1 MDIKGDKNGFNYE
14 AFRQET
20 IAKMLAGEKELTGKD
35 GLLAPLL
42 KDLLDAALSGEMQ
55 AHVNQNR
62 PNRRNGGKTKTV
74 KTGHGPVAVEM
85 PRDRDG
91 TFEPKLI
98 GKRQT
103 TLGEGL
109 DNRILSLYS
118 KGMSYE
124 NIQEHLEDLYGLEI
138 SVGQLTTITD
148 KVLPIVEQWRSRPLE
163 PVYAFVWLDAV
174 HFKVR
179 QDGKVVSK
187 AAYNILAVD
196 LQGRKDLLGIYLGDA
211 ESARFWLS
219 VLTDLQNR
227 GVQDLL
233 ITSIDN
239 LKGFGDAIETVFPQA
254 DVQLCLVHQVRNSLR
269 YVTSKDQK
277 EVAADLKPIYQ
288 VSTLASAEQKLAAFA
303 DKWGQ
308 KYPLVVESWQ
318 RNWTRLTRFFEYP
331 AAIRKVVYTTNTV
344 EGFHRQIRCVTKSK
358 GAFSSET
365 ALIKLLYLTTQR
377 IIENWKMPLANW
389 SLTVQQLA
397 ILYGDR
403 VKPFLRV

>member
-1 MDIKGDKNGFNYE
+1 MDIKGDKNGFDYE

-74 KTGHGPVAVEM
+74 KTGYGPVAVEM
-85 PRDRDG
+85 PRDRDA

-124 NIQEHLEDLYGLEI
+124 DIQQHLDDLYGLEI

-318 RNWTRLTRFFEYP
+318 RNWARLTRFFEYP

-377 IIENWKMPLANW
+377 IIETWKMPLANW

>member
-1 MDIKGDKNGFNYE
+1 METEGKEKFDY
-14 AFRQET
+14 ATFRQQAIER
-20 IAKMLAGEKELTGKD
+20 MLVGDKELTGKN
-35 GLLAPLL
+35 GVLAPML
-42 KDLLDAALSGEMQ
+42 KDLLDAVLSGEMQ
-55 AHVNQNR
+55 AHVEQNR
-62 PNRRNGGKTKTV
+62 PNRRNGSKAKTV
-74 KTGHGPVAVEM
+74 KTDHGPISIEV

-91 TFEPKLI
+91 SFEPKLI
-98 GKRQT
+98 AKRQT

-124 NIQEHLEDLYGLEI
+124 DIQHHLEDLYGLEI
-138 SVGQLTTITD
+138 STGQLSAITD
-148 KVLPIVEQWRSRPLE
+148 KVLPLIEQWRSRPLE
-163 PVYAFVWLDAV
+163 AVYAFVWLDAV

-187 AAYNILAVD
+187 AAYNVLAVD

-318 RNWTRLTRFFEYP
+318 RNWTRLTRFFDYP
-331 AAIRKVVYTTNTV
+331 AAIRKGVYTTNTV

-377 IIENWKMPLANW
+377 IIEKWKMPLANW

-397 ILYGDR
+397 ILYGER